1 MKQRILTGDR
11 PTDSKFHLGNFV
23 GTLKNRVALQDEYE
37 EFIMIADLHLLTTHF
52 ENTHGIKENI
62 EGLMR
67 NYLAVGLDYKK
78 VVFFR
83 QSHVPAIPQ
92 LALILGMIT
101 PLPFLERQPA
111 LKEKLH
117 QGHQLTYGLVGY
129 PVLMA
134 SDILSMGANLVPVG
148 QDQKPHVEFA
158 RDIAQKFNSL
168 YTDVLTIPQPLIG
181 GENVLA
187 GLDGKTKMSKSLK
200 NAIFLLDDEK
210 TIKEKVMSMYTDPTR
225 IHASYSGHVEG
236 NPVFIYH
243 DSFNENKEEVED
255 LKMRYQKG
263 KVSDKEV
270 KEKLLLAL
278 VEFLKPIQ
286 ERYAHFKEK
295 KDLVADILDKG
306 EKKAREI
313 AQTTLD
319 EVKKAMGL

>member
-52 ENTHGIKENI
+52 ENTQGIKENI
-62 EGLMR
+62 EGLMH
-67 NYLAVGLDYKK
+67 NYLAVGLDHNK

-83 QSHVPAIPQ
+83 QSQVPAIPQ

-101 PLPFLERQPA
+101 PLSFLERQPA
-111 LKEKLH
+111 LKEKLN

-158 RDIAQKFNSL
+158 RDVAQKFNSL
-168 YTDVLTIPQPLIG
+168 YGDVFTIPEPLIG
-181 GENVLA
+181 GENVLV
-187 GLDGKTKMSKSLK
+187 GLDGKAKMSKSLK

-225 IHASYSGHVEG
+225 IHASYAGHVEG
-236 NPVFIYH
+236 NPVFVYH

-270 KEKLLLAL
+270 KEKLVLAL

-286 ERYAHFKEK
+286 DRWAHFKAK
-295 KDLVADILDKG
+295 KDLVKNILNEG